1 MTMRRVR
8 SIIGISS
15 IALAL
20 ASLSVVYER
29 RSDEVA
35 VVGNVCGPSTN
46 EACVERRLAAG
57 FPLAYMYDRPS
68 ISVPGT
74 IHFVED
80 EFRALPFAL
89 NILIYLGVLVLLFR
103 FIEWRRGRPAF
114 EPVERTVVSASEAY
128 EGERESPRSG
138 RRGAS

>member
-15 IALAL
+15 IALAFT
-20 ASLSVVYER
+20 SLSVIYER

-46 EACVERRLAAG
+46 EACLERRLAAG
-57 FPLAYMYDRPS
+57 FPLAFMYDRPS
-68 ISVPGT
+68 ISVPGA
-74 IHFVED
+74 INFAED
-80 EFRALPFAL
+80 EFRARPFVL
-89 NILIYLGVLVLLFR
+89 NVLIYLGILVFIFR

-114 EPVERTVVSASEAY
+114 EPPERTVESTTPEY
-128 EGERESPRSG
+128 ETELSPPER
-138 RRGAS
+138 